1 MSNLIRYNP
10 INTISDLFDTVL
22 NGKGFEAS
30 DRAFVSNRWPRVD
43 ITEHADSYTIKA
55 DLPGIEKTDVSILI
69 DNGVLRIE
77 GERKDEYKKEDGRY
91 YHLERNCGK
100 FSRSFSLPDE
110 VDIERIEASMANGV
124 LTLTLHKLEK
134 AKPKQ
139 IDIKIE

>member
-30 DRAFVSNRWPRVD
+30 DRALTNRWPRVD

-69 DNGVLRIE
+69 DNGVLADR
-77 GERKDEYKKEDGRY
+77 R
-91 YHLERNCGK
+91 
-100 FSRSFSLPDE
+100 
-110 VDIERIEASMANGV
+110 
-124 LTLTLHKLEK
+124 
-134 AKPKQ
+134 
-139 IDIKIE
+139 